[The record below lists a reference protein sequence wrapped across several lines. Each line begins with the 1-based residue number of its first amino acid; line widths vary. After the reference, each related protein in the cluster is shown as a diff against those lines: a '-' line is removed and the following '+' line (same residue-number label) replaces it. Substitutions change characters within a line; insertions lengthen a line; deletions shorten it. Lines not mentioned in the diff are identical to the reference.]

1 MAETGFNPASVTAVS
16 ATDNREKIVERNRQD
31 STRIQPV
38 EEQDGSGASKSPAE
52 QMDQSERYE
61 VVEQKIQELSETPF
75 ANSRLKITQDNTS
88 GEYVYLMIDDESG
101 ETVRRWPPEKHSDL
115 LEYLRT
121 SSAGLINQRV

>member
-1 MAETGFNPASVTAVS
+1 MAETGFNPASVAAVS
-16 ATDNREKIVERNRQD
+16 ASDNREKIADRNRQD

-38 EEQDGSGASKSPAE
+38 EEQDGSGASRTDPEGMESRPAH
-52 QMDQSERYE
+52 Q
-61 VVEQKIQELSETPF
+61 VVEERIQELSETPF
-75 ANSRLKITQDNTS
+75 ANSRLKITQDNAS

-121 SSAGLINQRV
+121 HTAGLVNQRV

>member
-16 ATDNREKIVERNRQD
+16 AADNREKIAERNRQD

-38 EEQDGSGASKSPAE
+38 EEQDGSGATKSSTDNP
-52 QMDQSERYE
+52 DFRKTHE
-61 VVEQKIQELSETPF
+61 VVEERIQELSETPF
-75 ANSRLKITQDNTS
+75 ANSRLKITQDDAS
-88 GEYVYLMIDDESG
+88 GEFVYLMIDDESG

-121 SSAGLINQRV
+121 RTAGLVNQRV

>member
-16 ATDNREKIVERNRQD
+16 ATDNREKIAQRNRQD
-31 STRIQPV
+31 SNRIQPV
-38 EEQDGSGASKSPAE
+38 EEQDGSGASRTNNENPKARPAH
-52 QMDQSERYE
+52 E
-61 VVEQKIQELSETPF
+61 VVEERIQELSETPF
-75 ANSRLKITQDNTS
+75 ANSRLKITQDNAS

-121 SSAGLINQRV
+121 RTAGLLNQRV

>member
-1 MAETGFNPASVTAVS
+1 MAETGFNPASVTAVP
-16 ATDNREKIVERNRQD
+16 DNREKIVERNRQD

-38 EEQDGSGASKSPAE
+38 EEQDGSGASKSPSE
-52 QMDQSERYE
+52 QMDQNERHE

-121 SSAGLINQRV
+121 STAGLINQRV